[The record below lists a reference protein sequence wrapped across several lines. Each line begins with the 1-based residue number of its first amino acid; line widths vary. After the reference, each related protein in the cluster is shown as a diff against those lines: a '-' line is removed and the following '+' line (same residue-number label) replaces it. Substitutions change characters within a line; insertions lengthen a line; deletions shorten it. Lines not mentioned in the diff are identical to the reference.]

1 MADGRPQQDA
11 VLSPRI
17 CAGTTNQTPDK
28 GTVFMRI
35 SRGTR
40 TAAAALAAA
49 LVLAACS
56 GATDEPAAP
65 VEPTPAPVETPAEAE
80 EEAADELG
88 TIVDIALETPG
99 FDTLVAA
106 VIAAGLVE
114 TLQGEGPF
122 TVFAPTDAAFAALPE
137 GLLEKLLDP
146 ANLDV
151 LVKILTYHVVSGSV
165 LSSEIT
171 AGDVATVEGQDI
183 TLATEGGVTV
193 NGAKVIVADVLA
205 SNGVIHVID
214 QVILPPDVDVD
225 AL

>member
-1 MADGRPQQDA
+1 
-11 VLSPRI
+11 
-17 CAGTTNQTPDK
+17 
-28 GTVFMRI
+28 MRI

-80 EEAADELG
+80 EEATDELG
-88 TIVDIALETPG
+88 TIIDIALVTPG

-106 VIAAGLVE
+106 VIAAGLVD

-151 LVKILTYHVVSGSV
+151 LVKILTYHVVSGTV

-171 AGDVATVEGQDI
+171 AGDVASVEGQDI

-193 NGAKVIVADVLA
+193 NGAKVIIADVLA

>member
-1 MADGRPQQDA
+1 
-11 VLSPRI
+11 
-17 CAGTTNQTPDK
+17 
-28 GTVFMRI
+28 MRI

-80 EEAADELG
+80 EEATDELG
-88 TIVDIALETPG
+88 TIIDIALVTPG

-106 VIAAGLVE
+106 VIAAGLVD

-151 LVKILTYHVVSGSV
+151 LVKILTYHVVSGTV

-193 NGAKVIVADVLA
+193 NGAKVIIADVLA
-205 SNGVIHVID
+205 SNGVIHVIG

>member
-1 MADGRPQQDA
+1 
-11 VLSPRI
+11 
-17 CAGTTNQTPDK
+17 
-28 GTVFMRI
+28 MRI

-80 EEAADELG
+80 ETEELG
-88 TIVDIALETPG
+88 TIIDIALETPG

-106 VIAAGLVE
+106 ATAAGLVD

-151 LVKILTYHVVSGSV
+151 LVKILTYHVVSGTV

-171 AGDVATVEGQDI
+171 AGDVATVEGQGI
-183 TLATEGGVTV
+183 TLATDGGVTV
-193 NGAKVIVADVLA
+193 NGAKVIIADVLA
-205 SNGVIHVID
+205 SNGVIHAID
-214 QVILPPDVDVD
+214 QVILPPDVDVA